1 MVLFTI
7 EKRTIFMALS
17 NVANETSL
25 IVVAIFIPHNM
36 KVLGYTYTIVYES
49 V

>member
-1 MVLFTI
+1 
-7 EKRTIFMALS
+7 MALA

-36 KVLGYTYTIVYES
+36 KLLGYAYRQVFES
-49 V
+49 LWKQVDILA